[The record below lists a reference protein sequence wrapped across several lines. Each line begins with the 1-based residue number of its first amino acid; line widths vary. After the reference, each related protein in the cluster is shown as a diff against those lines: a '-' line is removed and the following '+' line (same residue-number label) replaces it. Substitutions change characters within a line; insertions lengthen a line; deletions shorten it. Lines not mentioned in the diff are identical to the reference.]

1 MNQNSPN
8 NIGSYLRCHCDES
21 KIASYNAEKII
32 FKCWNCGLEYGQM
45 KSYRYNYF
53 GVQSRNQ
60 KSKQINKKVIFGI
73 AFAIVLICSAVLV
86 ITLGG
91 IISNFYNSN
100 SNPSSTPSIV
110 NHSSTPFNL
119 TTQAPTFSPTPT
131 LAPTDSAPSTVS
143 TSQDQ
148 QDLVNYALSLINS
161 DRQANGLQNV
171 TLSSI
176 NSGQIHADDTLK
188 NSYFSHW
195 DLNSYKPYMRYTLA
209 GGRGSVSENIAYVG
223 QTGNIFALDV
233 KSELKDREYSMMYED
248 AAENWGH
255 RDNILDPLHNKVSIG
270 IAYDKNNVYF
280 VQDFE
285 NDYIS
290 WNQLNI
296 SNNQVTMAGT
306 IESQQTNIQQIS
318 VYYDSPV
325 ASSVSQLGQAPY
337 NDGYDP
343 GTSVGLVLTGNWQ
356 AQNGITIKADN
367 WQQNGINFQII
378 FHYLKR

>member
-1 MNQNSPN
+1 
-8 NIGSYLRCHCDES
+8 
-21 KIASYNAEKII
+21 
-32 FKCWNCGLEYGQM
+32 
-45 KSYRYNYF
+45 
-53 GVQSRNQ
+53 
-60 KSKQINKKVIFGI
+60 
-73 AFAIVLICSAVLV
+73 
-86 ITLGG
+86 
-91 IISNFYNSN
+91 
-100 SNPSSTPSIV
+100 
-110 NHSSTPFNL
+110 
-119 TTQAPTFSPTPT
+119 
-131 LAPTDSAPSTVS
+131 
-143 TSQDQ
+143 
-148 QDLVNYALSLINS
+148 
-161 DRQANGLQNV
+161 
-171 TLSSI
+171 
-176 NSGQIHADDTLK
+176 
-188 NSYFSHW
+188 
-195 DLNSYKPYMRYTLA
+195 MRYTLA